1 MQNLVINTIYNID
14 AITIETFPSKHQR
27 PVKSSDNIMRFYE
40 FNIKPQK
47 PLTPS
52 QARIDSLQKQVK
64 NAQNLLKAE
73 RKKQKQQKIQQQIQ
87 KLGTNNF

>member
-1 MQNLVINTIYNID
+1 
-14 AITIETFPSKHQR
+14 
-27 PVKSSDNIMRFYE
+27 MRFYE

-73 RKKQKQQKIQQQIQ
+73 RKKQKQQQLQ
-87 KLGTNNF
+87 KLSTNNF

>member
-1 MQNLVINTIYNID
+1 
-14 AITIETFPSKHQR
+14 
-27 PVKSSDNIMRFYE
+27 MRFYE

-64 NAQNLLKAE
+64 SAQNLLKSE
-73 RKKQKQQKIQQQIQ
+73 RKKQKQNKIQQQIQ
-87 KLGTNNF
+87 KLGTNNFYG

>member
-1 MQNLVINTIYNID
+1 
-14 AITIETFPSKHQR
+14 
-27 PVKSSDNIMRFYE
+27 MRFYE

-64 NAQNLLKAE
+64 NAQSLLKAE
-73 RKKQKQQKIQQQIQ
+73 RKKQKQQKIQQQLQ
-87 KLGTNNF
+87 KLSTNNF